1 MANLSIFELTV
12 IGALV
17 FVLGALAAI
26 TVIKVMELLNK

>member
-1 MANLSIFELTV
+1 MIEL
-12 IGALV
+12 IIMGAFV

>member
-12 IGALV
+12 IGAFV